1 MSILNIEFKA
11 STNKLVEL
19 EALLQKQNPL
29 FIGEDHQVDTYF
41 NILKGRLKLREGNIE
56 NALIHY
62 EREDFAGAK
71 SSHVLLYQHQPD
83 KILKEI
89 LIKTLGVKAVVD
101 KKRKIYFIN
110 NVKFH
115 FDTVKDLGTF
125 VEVEAIDKD
134 GSIGK
139 EKLQAQCDE
148 YAVLF
153 NIDVKDFASVS
164 YSDMI
169 VEKIIASQYATS
181 RAGDVAEKGYAKR
194 IADTLGVS
202 LDYLVSEDAKDDA
215 LDKDAVKRI
224 KDIQKLPEQEKEKVF
239 SVIDALVRDFK
250 TRKAYADNRAC
261 NSYSPLLSLCLMILP
276 SQKNLN

>member
-1 MSILNIEFKA
+1 MSILNNELKA
-11 STNKLVEL
+11 HTNNIAAL
-19 EALLQKQNPL
+19 ETLLQQHNPIL
-29 FIGEDHQVDTYF
+29 IGEDQQIDTYF
-41 NILKGRLKLREGNIE
+41 NVPTGRLKLREGNIE

-83 KILKEI
+83 KALKEI

-125 VEVEAIDKD
+125 VEVEAIDKY
-134 GSIGK
+134 GTIGK

-153 NIDVKDFASVS
+153 NISKEDFCALS

-169 VEKIIASQYATS
+169 
-181 RAGDVAEKGYAKR
+181 
-194 IADTLGVS
+194 L
-202 LDYLVSEDAKDDA
+202 
-215 LDKDAVKRI
+215 
-224 KDIQKLPEQEKEKVF
+224 QK
-239 SVIDALVRDFK
+239 
-250 TRKAYADNRAC
+250 T
-261 NSYSPLLSLCLMILP
+261 
-276 SQKNLN
+276 